1 MRHCFFLILY
11 FVFFKNRKYILDG
24 GSGQTLLEMG
34 LQPEGTLWSATALID
49 QNLHPLILKM
59 HEDFI
64 DAGSDLIVT
73 CNFSA
78 RKRRLEQYNKLQ
90 FFEEANYFA
99 GLLAKK
105 AKDKANKE
113 VLIAG
118 SLPTQG
124 ITYKA
129 DIVTNDKDT
138 YLGFYDTAKILNP
151 NVDIFYLDVLTR
163 LDEIK
168 IACEAVK
175 IFEKPILI
183 GAHLNNLGFLR
194 SGESIEDVI
203 KLSKKINCCG
213 IVSACVSPE
222 IVEIVLPKLS
232 QQNLPYG
239 FKVNAFEEIEETY
252 PEDLNDY
259 TDPINTF
266 GTRVDEFTPEVFKKF
281 AIKCSNEGANLLG
294 GCCEVKPRHI
304 KTLKNL
310 F

>member
-1 MRHCFFLILY
+1 MFL
-11 FVFFKNRKYILDG
+11 KNKKYILDG

-34 LQPEGTLWSATALID
+34 LKPKGALWSATALID
-49 QNLHPLILKM
+49 KNLHSLVLKM
-59 HEDFI
+59 HQDFI
-64 DAGSDLIVT
+64 NAGSDLIVT

-78 RKRRLEQYNKLQ
+78 RKRRLEQYNKLHC
-90 FFEEANYFA
+90 FEEANLFA

-105 AKDKANKE
+105 VKDESNKD

-124 ITYKA
+124 IVYKA
-129 DIVTNDKDT
+129 DIVTDDKET
-138 YLGFYDTAKILNP
+138 YLGFFNTANTLNP

-168 IACEAVK
+168 IACEAIK
-175 IFEKPILI
+175 NFNKPILI
-183 GAHLNNLGFLR
+183 GVHLNDLGLLR
-194 SGESIEDVI
+194 SGEKIEDLI
-203 KLSKKINCCG
+203 KLSKQINCCG
-213 IVSACVSPE
+213 IITACVSPE
-222 IVEIVLPKLS
+222 IIEITLPKLS

-239 FKVNAFEEIEETY
+239 FKVNAFEEIKENY
-252 PEDLNDY
+252 AEDFSNS
-259 TDPINTF
+259 TDPIDIF
-266 GTRVDEFTPEVFKKF
+266 GTRVDKFTPEIFKKF
-281 AIKCSNEGANLLG
+281 ALKHSKEGANLLG